1 MKHIKVCFL
10 FLSILFI
17 FNSCEEN
24 GIFFPVY
31 ENNAI
36 FQTTFDGSTFVTN
49 DVNFT
54 IEGEDLF
61 INALDVN
68 TNESFTLRVDNF
80 DIGTFSFEGLNTIA
94 TYAEDAS
101 NTTDVWTTFSE
112 TSSRGTIEI
121 TNIDYIY
128 NTISGN
134 FNFIGRNSI
143 SGSSKAFFSGS
154 FSEVP
159 KGEFPIGS
167 DGFTAKVDGVDYEDI
182 SLFGNLVTLGNNK
195 LITIDANKSATETI
209 SLIVPYNVTVG
220 EYDFGSFAAQTYP
233 TAQYTVNG
241 VTYEAS
247 GKIRIISHNITTNLI
262 TGTFDFDATAASSTN
277 SFAITEGQFRVSY

>member
-24 GIFFPVY
+24 GIFFPVK
-31 ENNAI
+31 ENNAT
-36 FQTTFDGSTFVTN
+36 FQATFDGATFVTS

-54 IEGEDLF
+54 VEGDDLF
-61 INALDVN
+61 INALDVI

-80 DIGTFSFEGLNTIA
+80 DIGIFSFEGLNHIA

-101 NTTDVWTTFSE
+101 NSTDVWTTFSE

-121 TNIDYIY
+121 TNIDYVY

-143 SGSSKAFFSGS
+143 SGSSKAFLSGS
-154 FSEVP
+154 FNEVP

-167 DGFTAKVDGVDYEDI
+167 DGFSAKVDGIDYDDI
-182 SLFGNLVTLGNNK
+182 SLFGNLVTIGNNK
-195 LITIDANKSATETI
+195 LITIDAHKSASETI

-220 EYDFGSFAAQTYP
+220 EYDFGSFADQTYP
-233 TAQYTVNG
+233 TAQYNVNG
-241 VTYEAS
+241 VTYQAN

-262 TGTFDFDATAASSTN
+262 TGTFDFEATEATSNN
-277 SFAITEGQFRVSY
+277 SFIISEGQFRVSY